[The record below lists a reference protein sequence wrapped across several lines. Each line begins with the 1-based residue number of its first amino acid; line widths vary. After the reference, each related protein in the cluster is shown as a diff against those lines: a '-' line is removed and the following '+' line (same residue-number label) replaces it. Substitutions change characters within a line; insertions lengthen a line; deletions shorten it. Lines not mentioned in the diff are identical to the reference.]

1 MFFSLFGNKD
11 SGAAPAGDNKQ
22 GTVDQGQ
29 QGGQVT
35 GAGESGDKGAATS
48 PLDNFK
54 DLWQPPKDEG
64 QPKSAFAVDQSKIME
79 AAGKLDFTKLVT
91 SDQVQAIANGGEEA
105 AKAFLQA
112 MNAVSQASFANAL
125 TAAVKLNEQAL
136 ALKEAEFE
144 ARLPGAIKSFNIDS
158 SIAQDPVLSHP
169 AAKPVIGAIAKQIAR
184 QYPDASVKEV
194 QEHALTLLREIS
206 GAAKADAKANT
217 QSASEDTAAA
227 GDFDW
232 DAWIAK

>member
-1 MFFSLFGNKD
+1 MFFGLIGNKD
-11 SGAAPAGDNKQ
+11 SGAAPAGDSKQ
-22 GTVDQGQ
+22 GEGDQSQ
-29 QGGQVT
+29 QGNQNAST
-35 GAGESGDKGAATS
+35 TEPGDKGTATS

-64 QPKSAFAVDQSKIME
+64 QPQPAFAVDQSKIME

-136 ALKEAEFE
+136 ASKEAEFE

-194 QEHALTLLREIS
+194 QEHALTLLREMS
-206 GAAKADAKANT
+206 GAAKADAKTAT
-217 QSASEDTAAA
+217 QPASEDTTAA

-232 DAWIAK
+232 DAWIVK